1 MSSRFFLDSPPLAD
15 LATLTDAEAHHLL
28 HVMRAKVGETITLFD
43 GSGVE
48 YVAEITRL
56 ARSSVEARVVTTQ
69 EVDRELPREV
79 VIGVALPKG
88 DRQRWL
94 VEKLVELGV
103 ARCIPLV
110 TRRGVAQPEGGTLEK
125 LRRAVIE
132 ASKQCGR
139 NRLLTIDSP
148 LEWSQFVAA
157 APSDSLRFVA
167 HPPSLW
173 PTTHLSAGITA
184 AELGAELVANRTSR
198 CWFAVGPE
206 GGFSD
211 DEIREAITT
220 NWRPMGLGARILR
233 VETAA
238 VALASLAAANTP
250 E

>member
-1 MSSRFFLDSPPLAD
+1 MSSRFFLESPPSAD

-28 HVMRAKVGETITLFD
+28 HVMRAKVGESITLFD

-48 YVAEITRL
+48 YSAEITRL
-56 ARSSVEARVVTTQ
+56 ARSSVEARVTATHAI
-69 EVDRELPREV
+69 DRELPREV
-79 VIGVALPKG
+79 VVGVALPKG

-103 ARCIPLV
+103 ARCVPLV

-139 NRLLTIDSP
+139 NRLLKIDSP
-148 LEWSQFVAA
+148 QEWSDYVAA

-167 HPPSLW
+167 HPPALW
-173 PTTHLSAGITA
+173 PIEQQTAGISAGRLGT
-184 AELGAELVANRTSR
+184 ELLDQQSVR

-211 DEIREAITT
+211 EEVRAAVASH
-220 NWRPMGLGARILR
+220 WRPVGLGARILR

-238 VALASLAAANTP
+238 VALASLAAASSP

>member
-1 MSSRFFLDSPPLAD
+1 MSSRFFLDTPPHAD

-28 HVMRAKVGETITLFD
+28 HVMRAKVGDAITLFD
-43 GSGVE
+43 GTGVE

-56 ARSSVEARVVTTQ
+56 ARSSVEARVVATQ
-69 EVDRELPREV
+69 EVERELPREV

-167 HPPSLW
+167 HPPQLW
-173 PTTHLSAGITA
+173 PASLESAGATA
-184 AELGAELVANRTSR
+184 IELGTELATNPSRR

-206 GGFSD
+206 GGFAD
-211 DEIREAITT
+211 DEIKDAIAAT
-220 NWRPMGLGARILR
+220 WRPIGLGSRILR

-238 VALASLAAANTP
+238 MALASLAAANTV